1 MPGPFSPSDTV
12 IGPIVHQL
20 ALYIQQ
26 QIPSIAQVYEEL
38 PDRNPMHN
46 SVILPLGKTKVL
58 SDTNGK
64 LKVSFQIN
72 MRHLFRRKEMDAN
85 IAEAYTYVM
94 PWLLMLS
101 AWENQTLGGLA
112 MEVNPSDL
120 QVMQASESG
129 QAYVALAVNFDVVT
143 EFNIPLT

>member
-1 MPGPFSPSDTV
+1 MPGPFTPSDTV
-12 IGPIVHQL
+12 IGPIIHQL
-20 ALYIQQ
+20 AVSIQT
-26 QIPSIAQVYEEL
+26 QIPSIAQVYEQL

-46 SVILPLGKTKVL
+46 SVILPLGRSKIL

-64 LKVSFQIN
+64 LKVNFTIT

-85 IAEAYTYVM
+85 ISEAYTYVM
-94 PWLLMLS
+94 PWLQFLA

-112 MEVNPSDL
+112 IEVNPSDL
-120 QVMQASESG
+120 QVVQVAESG